1 LDSARSPIGVWI
13 GDSLATQGG
22 TTMVQTR
29 FWKPKALL
37 RLLPVLLLALT
48 SASAQ
53 GQPATGKA
61 KVDRLVMGLINPY
74 RDYMRPW
81 INGTPDHN
89 IQHDP
94 AFEWLFEVDVSSG
107 GYNPWLAKSSEMAKD
122 GRSWR
127 IKLQK
132 GVQFHHGYGEFTAR
146 DVVHNHAL
154 WCDPNYPGRKDPTL
168 VGYKQGMCAVQRVEV
183 VNDHEVVMHCKVVCL
198 DLQFYYSSASSMII
212 FSKAQWDKEGEM
224 AYETKPAGT
233 GPYIFKE
240 RQLGRHVLYERA
252 PTSHWKW
259 GVVDWK
265 EIKMTWNVEEPP
277 RFAQLLAGESH
288 LTEINRDLTD
298 DAIAKGHKLIR
309 SRQVA
314 QQTVIAFGGLYFG
327 TEDKATKRYTEYGG
341 TSGRLDPNVPWTNK
355 KVRQAMNQA
364 INRDEL
370 LKVLYK
376 GRATPTY
383 VAGFYPD
390 LPGWDP
396 TWPKRFGDMY
406 GYDPKRARQLLA
418 EAGYPKGF
426 KAKAWLF
433 PFAGAPELV
442 QVMEAVANQLR
453 EVGIELEQE
462 EADLVAVVQP
472 KVRER
477 RANWYVRGG
486 VPSKKAVEPQI
497 ALFNAGKGVG
507 HWFEDDTIY
516 KMWEDLLQ
524 MSDPKA
530 ADAQLRK
537 IGNYKFENF
546 EVIPLFDVYIE
557 VVVNPRII
565 KDWPF
570 SGWDGGDIGH
580 TFLISACKQEKP
592 CK

>member
-1 LDSARSPIGVWI
+1 
-13 GDSLATQGG
+13 
-22 TTMVQTR
+22 MVQNR
-29 FWKPKALL
+29 FSKLHGLLCLLVALL
-37 RLLPVLLLALT
+37 LVPT
-48 SASAQ
+48 GASPQA
-53 GQPATGKA
+53 QPATGKA

-107 GYNPWLAKSSEMAKD
+107 GYNPWLAKSFEMAKD

-132 GVQFHHGYGEFTAR
+132 GVQFHHGYGEFTAK
-146 DVVHNHAL
+146 DVVHNHAV

-168 VGYKQGMCAVQRVEV
+168 VGYKNGMCAVQRIEV

-198 DLQFYYSSASSMII
+198 DLLFYYSSASSMII

-224 AYETKPAGT
+224 SYETKPAGT

-252 PTSHWKW
+252 PTPHWKW

-265 EIKMTWNVEEPP
+265 EIKMTWSVEEPT
-277 RFAQLLAGESH
+277 RFAQLLVGETH
-288 LTEINRDLTD
+288 LTELNRDLTD
-298 DAIAKGHKLIR
+298 DAIAKGFKLIR

-327 TEDKATKRYTEYGG
+327 TENKATQRYSEYGG
-341 TSGRLDPNVPWTNK
+341 ITGRLDPKVPWTDK
-355 KVRQAMNQA
+355 KVRQAMNKA
-364 INRDEL
+364 INRDEI
-370 LKVLYK
+370 LKVMYK

-396 TWPKRFGDMY
+396 TWAKRFPEMY
-406 GYDPKRARQLLA
+406 GYDLKKAKQLLV
-418 EAGYPKGF
+418 EAGYPTGF

-442 QVMEAVANQLR
+442 QVMEAVATQLR
-453 EVGIELEQE
+453 EVGIELELE
-462 EADLVAVVQP
+462 ESDLVSVVQP

-477 RANWYVRGG
+477 RANWYLRGG

-497 ALFNAGKGVG
+497 SLFNAGKGVG

-516 KMWEDLLQ
+516 GMWEELLQ
-524 MSDPKA
+524 ISDPKGY
-530 ADAQLRK
+530 DAQLRR

-546 EVIPLFDVYIE
+546 EIIPLFDVHIE
-557 VVVNPRII
+557 VVVNPKII

-580 TFLISACKQEKP
+580 TFLIGACKQEKP

>member
-1 LDSARSPIGVWI
+1 MILK
-13 GDSLATQGG
+13 
-22 TTMVQTR
+22 R
-29 FWKPKALL
+29 FSKLHGLLCLLVALL
-37 RLLPVLLLALT
+37 LVPT
-48 SASAQ
+48 GASPQA
-53 GQPATGKA
+53 QPATGKA

-107 GYNPWLAKSSEMAKD
+107 GYNPWLAKSFEMAKD

-132 GVQFHHGYGEFTAR
+132 GVQFHHGHGEFTAK
-146 DVVHNHAL
+146 DVVHNHAV

-168 VGYKQGMCAVQRVEV
+168 VGYKNGMCAVQRIEV
-183 VNDHEVVMHCKVVCL
+183 VNDHEVVMQCKVVCL
-198 DLQFYYSSASSMII
+198 DLLFYYSSASSMII

-224 AYETKPAGT
+224 SYETKPAGT
-233 GPYIFKE
+233 GPYTFKE
-240 RQLGRHVLYERA
+240 RQLGRYVLYERA
-252 PTSHWKW
+252 PTPHWKW

-265 EIKMTWNVEEPP
+265 EIKMTWSVEEPA
-277 RFAQLLAGESH
+277 RFAQLLVGETH
-288 LTEINRDLTD
+288 LTELNRDLTD
-298 DAIAKGHKLIR
+298 DAIAKGFKLIR

-327 TEDKATKRYTEYGG
+327 TENKATQRYTEYGG
-341 TSGRLDPNVPWTNK
+341 ITGRLDPKVPWTNK
-355 KVRQAMNQA
+355 KVRQAMNKA
-364 INRDEL
+364 INRDEI
-370 LKVLYK
+370 LKVMYK

-396 TWPKRFGDMY
+396 TWAKRFPEMY
-406 GYDPKRARQLLA
+406 GYDLRKAKQLLA
-418 EAGYPKGF
+418 EAGYPSGF

-442 QVMEAVANQLR
+442 QVMEAVATQLR
-453 EVGIELEQE
+453 EVGIELELE
-462 EADLVAVVQP
+462 ESDLVSVVQP
-472 KVRER
+472 KVRDR

-497 ALFNAGKGVG
+497 SLFNAGKGVG

-516 KMWEDLLQ
+516 GMWEELLQ
-524 MSDPKA
+524 ISDPKA
-530 ADAQLRK
+530 YDAQLRR

-546 EVIPLFDVYIE
+546 EIIPLFDVHIE
-557 VVVNPRII
+557 VVVNPKII

>member
-1 LDSARSPIGVWI
+1 MILK
-13 GDSLATQGG
+13 
-22 TTMVQTR
+22 R
-29 FWKPKALL
+29 FSKLHGLLCLLVALL
-37 RLLPVLLLALT
+37 LVPT
-48 SASAQ
+48 GASPQA
-53 GQPATGKA
+53 QPATGKA

-107 GYNPWLAKSSEMAKD
+107 GYNPWLAKSFEMAKD

-132 GVQFHHGYGEFTAR
+132 GVQFHHGHGEFTAK
-146 DVVHNHAL
+146 DVVHNHAV

-168 VGYKQGMCAVQRVEV
+168 VGYKNGMCAVQRIEV

-198 DLQFYYSSASSMII
+198 DLLFYYSSASSMII

-224 AYETKPAGT
+224 SYETKPAGT

-240 RQLGRHVLYERA
+240 RQLGRYVLYERA
-252 PTSHWKW
+252 PTPHWKW

-265 EIKMTWNVEEPP
+265 EIKMTWSVEEPA
-277 RFAQLLAGESH
+277 RFAQLLVGETH
-288 LTEINRDLTD
+288 LTELNRDLTD
-298 DAIAKGHKLIR
+298 DATAKGFKLIR

-327 TEDKATKRYTEYGG
+327 TENKATQRYSEYGG
-341 TSGRLDPNVPWTNK
+341 ITGRLDPKVPWTNK
-355 KVRQAMNQA
+355 KVRQAMNKA
-364 INRDEL
+364 INRDEI
-370 LKVLYK
+370 LKVMYK

-396 TWPKRFGDMY
+396 TWAKRFPEMY
-406 GYDPKRARQLLA
+406 GYDLRKAKQLLA
-418 EAGYPKGF
+418 EAGYPSGF

-442 QVMEAVANQLR
+442 QVMEAVATQLR
-453 EVGIELEQE
+453 EVGIELELE
-462 EADLVAVVQP
+462 ESDLVSVVQP
-472 KVRER
+472 KVRDR

-497 ALFNAGKGVG
+497 SLFNAGKGVG

-516 KMWEDLLQ
+516 GMWEELLQ
-524 MSDPKA
+524 ISDPKA
-530 ADAQLRK
+530 YDAQLRR

-546 EVIPLFDVYIE
+546 EIIPLVDVHIE
-557 VVVNPRII
+557 VVVNPKII

>member
-1 LDSARSPIGVWI
+1 
-13 GDSLATQGG
+13 
-22 TTMVQTR
+22 MVQNR
-29 FWKPKALL
+29 FSKLHGLLCRLVALL
-37 RLLPVLLLALT
+37 LVPT
-48 SASAQ
+48 GASPQA
-53 GQPATGKA
+53 QPATGKA

-107 GYNPWLAKSSEMAKD
+107 GYNPWLAKSFEMAKD

-132 GVQFHHGYGEFTAR
+132 GVQFHHGYGEFTAK
-146 DVVHNHAL
+146 DVVHNHAV

-168 VGYKQGMCAVQRVEV
+168 VGYKNGMCAVQRIEV

-198 DLQFYYSSASSMII
+198 DLLFYYSSASSMII

-224 AYETKPAGT
+224 SYETKPAGT

-252 PTSHWKW
+252 PSPHWKW

-265 EIKMTWNVEEPP
+265 EIKMTWSVEEPA
-277 RFAQLLAGESH
+277 RFAQLLVGETH
-288 LTEINRDLTD
+288 LTELNRDLTD
-298 DAIAKGHKLIR
+298 DAIAKGFKLIR

-327 TEDKATKRYTEYGG
+327 TENKATQRYSEYGG
-341 TSGRLDPNVPWTNK
+341 ITGRLDPKVPWTDK
-355 KVRQAMNQA
+355 KVRQAMNKA
-364 INRDEL
+364 INRNEI
-370 LKVLYK
+370 LKVMYK

-396 TWPKRFGDMY
+396 TWAKRFPEMY
-406 GYDPKRARQLLA
+406 GYDLKKAKQLLA
-418 EAGYPKGF
+418 EAGYPTGF

-442 QVMEAVANQLR
+442 QVMEAVATQLR
-453 EVGIELEQE
+453 EIGIELELE
-462 EADLVAVVQP
+462 ESDLVSVVQP

-477 RANWYVRGG
+477 RANWYLRGG

-516 KMWEDLLQ
+516 GMWEELLQ
-524 MSDPKA
+524 ISDPKGY
-530 ADAQLRK
+530 DAQLRR

-546 EVIPLFDVYIE
+546 EIIPLFDVHIE
-557 VVVNPRII
+557 VVVNPKII

>member
-1 LDSARSPIGVWI
+1 
-13 GDSLATQGG
+13 
-22 TTMVQTR
+22 MVQNR
-29 FWKPKALL
+29 FSKLHGLLCLLVALL
-37 RLLPVLLLALT
+37 LVPT
-48 SASAQ
+48 GASPQA
-53 GQPATGKA
+53 QPATGKA

-107 GYNPWLAKSSEMAKD
+107 GYNPWLAKSFEMAKD

-132 GVQFHHGYGEFTAR
+132 GVQFHHGYGEFTAK
-146 DVVHNHAL
+146 DVVHNHAV

-168 VGYKQGMCAVQRVEV
+168 VGYKNGMCAVQRIEV
-183 VNDHEVVMHCKVVCL
+183 ANDYEVVMYCKVVCL
-198 DLQFYYSSASSMII
+198 DLLFYYSSASSMII

-224 AYETKPAGT
+224 SYETKPAGT

-240 RQLGRHVLYERA
+240 RQLGRYVLYERA
-252 PTSHWKW
+252 PTPHWKW

-265 EIKMTWNVEEPP
+265 EIQMTWSVEEPA
-277 RFAQLLAGESH
+277 RFAQLLVGESH
-288 LTEINRDLTD
+288 LTELNRDLTD
-298 DAIAKGHKLIR
+298 DAIAKGFKLIR

-327 TEDKATKRYTEYGG
+327 TEDKATKRYSEYGG
-341 TSGRLDPNVPWTNK
+341 ITGRLDPKVPWTNK
-355 KVRQAMNQA
+355 KVRQAMNKA
-364 INRDEL
+364 INRDEI
-370 LKVLYK
+370 LKVMYK

-396 TWPKRFGDMY
+396 TWAKRFPEMY
-406 GYDPKRARQLLA
+406 GYDLKKAKQLLA
-418 EAGYPKGF
+418 EAGYPTGF

-442 QVMEAVANQLR
+442 QVMEAVATQLR
-453 EVGIELEQE
+453 EVGIELELE
-462 EADLVAVVQP
+462 ESDLVSVVQP

-477 RANWYVRGG
+477 RANWYLRGG

-497 ALFNAGKGVG
+497 SLFNAGKGVG

-516 KMWEDLLQ
+516 GMWEELLQ
-524 MSDPKA
+524 ISDPKGY
-530 ADAQLRK
+530 DAQLRR

-546 EVIPLFDVYIE
+546 EIIPLFDVHIE
-557 VVVNPRII
+557 VVVNPKII

-580 TFLISACKQEKP
+580 TFLIGACKQEKP

>member
-1 LDSARSPIGVWI
+1 
-13 GDSLATQGG
+13 
-22 TTMVQTR
+22 MVQNR
-29 FWKPKALL
+29 FSKLHGLLCLLVALL
-37 RLLPVLLLALT
+37 LVPT
-48 SASAQ
+48 GASPQA
-53 GQPATGKA
+53 QPATGKA

-107 GYNPWLAKSSEMAKD
+107 GYNPWLAKSFEMAKD

-132 GVQFHHGYGEFTAR
+132 GVQFHHGYGEFTAK
-146 DVVHNHAL
+146 DVVHNHAV

-168 VGYKQGMCAVQRVEV
+168 VGYKNGMCAVQRIEV

-198 DLQFYYSSASSMII
+198 DLLFYYSSASSMII

-224 AYETKPAGT
+224 SYETKPAGT

-252 PTSHWKW
+252 PSPHWKW

-265 EIKMTWNVEEPP
+265 EIKMTWSVEEPA
-277 RFAQLLAGESH
+277 RFAQLLVGETH
-288 LTEINRDLTD
+288 LTELNRDLTD
-298 DAIAKGHKLIR
+298 DAIAKGFKLIR

-327 TEDKATKRYTEYGG
+327 TENKATQRYSEYGG
-341 TSGRLDPNVPWTNK
+341 ITGRLDPKVPWTDK
-355 KVRQAMNQA
+355 KVRQAMNKA
-364 INRDEL
+364 INRNEI
-370 LKVLYK
+370 LKVMYK

-396 TWPKRFGDMY
+396 TWAKRFPEMY
-406 GYDPKRARQLLA
+406 GYDLKKAKQLLA
-418 EAGYPKGF
+418 EAGYPTGF

-442 QVMEAVANQLR
+442 QVMEAVATQLR
-453 EVGIELEQE
+453 EIGIELEME
-462 EADLVAVVQP
+462 ESDLVSVVQP

-477 RANWYVRGG
+477 RANWYLRGG

-516 KMWEDLLQ
+516 GMWEELLQ
-524 MSDPKA
+524 ISDPKGY
-530 ADAQLRK
+530 DAQLRR

-546 EVIPLFDVYIE
+546 EIIPLFDVHIE
-557 VVVNPRII
+557 VVVNPKII

>member
-1 LDSARSPIGVWI
+1 MI
-13 GDSLATQGG
+13 QK
-22 TTMVQTR
+22 R
-29 FWKPKALL
+29 FSKLHGLLCLLVALL
-37 RLLPVLLLALT
+37 LVPT
-48 SASAQ
+48 GASPQAQ
-53 GQPATGKA
+53 PSTGKA

-107 GYNPWLAKSSEMAKD
+107 GYNPWLAKSFEMAKD

-132 GVQFHHGYGEFTAR
+132 GVQFHHGYGDFTAK
-146 DVVHNHAL
+146 DVVHNHAV

-168 VGYKQGMCAVQRVEV
+168 VGYKNGMCAVRRIEV
-183 VNDHEVVMHCKVVCL
+183 VNDHEVVMHCKVACL
-198 DLQFYYSSASSMII
+198 DLLFYYSSASSMII

-224 AYETKPAGT
+224 SYETKPAGT

-252 PTSHWKW
+252 PTPHWKW

-265 EIKMTWNVEEPP
+265 EIKMTWSVEEPA
-277 RFAQLLAGESH
+277 RFAQLLVGETH
-288 LTEINRDLTD
+288 LTELNRDLTD
-298 DAIAKGHKLIR
+298 DAIAKGFKLIR

-327 TEDKATKRYTEYGG
+327 TENKATQRYTEYGG
-341 TSGRLDPNVPWTNK
+341 ITGRLDPKVPWTDK
-355 KVRQAMNQA
+355 KVRQAMNKA
-364 INRDEL
+364 INRDEI
-370 LKVLYK
+370 LKVMYK

-396 TWPKRFGDMY
+396 TWAKRFTEMY
-406 GYDPKRARQLLA
+406 GYDLKKAKQLLA
-418 EAGYPKGF
+418 EAGYPSGF

-442 QVMEAVANQLR
+442 QVMEAVATQLR
-453 EVGIELEQE
+453 EVGIELELE
-462 EADLVAVVQP
+462 ESDLVSVVQP
-472 KVRER
+472 KVRDR

-497 ALFNAGKGVG
+497 SLFNAGKGVG

-516 KMWEDLLQ
+516 GMWEELLQ
-524 MSDPKA
+524 ISDPKA
-530 ADAQLRK
+530 YDAQLRR

-546 EVIPLFDVYIE
+546 EIMPLFDVHIE
-557 VVVNPRII
+557 VVVNPKII